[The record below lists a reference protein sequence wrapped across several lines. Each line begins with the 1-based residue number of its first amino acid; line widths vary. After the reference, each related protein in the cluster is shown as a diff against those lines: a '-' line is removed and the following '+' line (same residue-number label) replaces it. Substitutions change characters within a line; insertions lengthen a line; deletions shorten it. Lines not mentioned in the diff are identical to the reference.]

1 MADHNISIS
10 ITANSNGVTQ
20 AVNTAQKSMQQ
31 LGNTKVNGGQFSQI
45 SAGASKATTQINRT
59 KSASSGLSSALSK
72 MKGAIAGAFAVG
84 SVLSFGKAALKAHA
98 NMELL
103 RKGLEFTLGAADTT
117 KLIDGIKQI
126 GEASAYDTDQLIP
139 MARKW
144 INVGDSADTAL
155 SKMKKIVDLGSAFGS
170 TTDEV
175 DRINT
180 ALAQMQMKGKISA
193 EEMLQLSDAN
203 VPAWQLLSAQ
213 MQIPID
219 QLQDMASKGQL
230 AQNAIDALFAGM
242 EAKTK
247 GASASLAQTLM
258 AKFSNLEETI
268 RNSMEKVGYIISNA
282 FDVPGVLDAF
292 GDMAEGIKG
301 HVENIAGAIED
312 GKRPLQAICNEIEN
326 ISPTAGKVANTVV
339 AAWDKMKEA
348 FENVKEKIDDNATA
362 MNEIEYWG
370 TKLAEAALAVY
381 ALEKAWVAVKI
392 AIDGARWAQEAFWL
406 FCKRTP
412 WGIAAAIITAGLL
425 AVIDNWDKMA
435 DTVEWVKNVILQACS
450 EAYAAISEKI
460 TGAINS
466 AKQAWE
472 DLKQA
477 CAHPLDFIVNRT
489 ENIQRNYSGYNGDD
503 YDTNT
508 EAKGGI
514 NGGPIRFA
522 TGGVVGGEIPMLANG
537 GQAKKGVNA
546 IVGEAGPE
554 AVIPL
559 RDNILAKIGAAM
571 AKAYG
576 QRQALAA
583 LGGKQR
589 TPEEIE
595 KDRQTAQLDAEDLL
609 RELKQGITDETGT
622 NYQSSLAQIAKEI
635 GEKQNQITGF
645 EKMGANPETIRQ
657 LRAEA
662 EEYSKVLTDK
672 VIKNQRNALADFAAN
687 AQMTFAQATNDY
699 EAQANAQYAITKNQL
714 KKEREEKEK
723 ALMIDENDFAMR
735 EAIAQ
740 EYYAKLQIAERERI
754 KAIKAAHDKA
764 VQAMQD
770 EGNYA
775 GILADYEVNKAKW
788 AADARIES
796 MKNFSK
802 VVVDNCKELSKT
814 INDYAMDLAAN
825 MRSHMADAL
834 TDFIEGTKS
843 AQQTF
848 SNFAKAVMKDIAKM
862 AAQRLAS
869 SWFDGIAGIFTHRAN
884 GGVVKRAGGGYVS
897 GPGTGKSDSIPAM
910 LSNGE
915 YVMTA
920 AATKKYGAILD
931 QMNAGRYAGGGLV
944 VPTIAAGNT
953 THIPVTPSKSSAQG
967 GCVVNITNKTDS
979 NVSVQESRFD
989 EDLGRWVL
997 DVVVDGATRNRGGFG
1012 SNLRTALGY

>member
-1 MADHNISIS
+1 MANHNISIN
-10 ITANSNGVTQ
+10 ITANSSGVTQ
-20 AVNTAQKSMQQ
+20 AVNSAQKSVQQ
-31 LGNTKVNGGQFSQI
+31 LGNTKVNGGQFNQL
-45 SAGASKATTQINRT
+45 SAGASKATAQIKGT
-59 KSASSGLSSALSK
+59 KSAAGGLSSALSK

-84 SVLSFGKAALKAHA
+84 SVLSFGKAALKASA
-98 NMELL
+98 DMELL
-103 RKGLEFTLGAADTT
+103 RKGLEFSLGAADTT

-126 GEASAYDTDQLIP
+126 GEASAYDTTELLP
-139 MARKW
+139 MARAFVN
-144 INVGDSADTAL
+144 IGDGADKALGKMQKIVDAGSAYGMTSEQIGRVTTAL
-155 SKMKKIVDLGSAFGS
+155 S
-170 TTDEV
+170 
-175 DRINT
+175 
-180 ALAQMQMKGKISA
+180 QMQMKGKISA
-193 EEMLQLSDAN
+193 EEMLQLTEAGL
-203 VPAWQLLSAQ
+203 PAWDLLSQKMGVPVAT
-213 MQIPID
+213 
-219 QLQDMASKGQL
+219 LQDMASKGQL
-230 AQNAIDALFAGM
+230 TQDAMNALFDGM

-247 GASASLAQTLM
+247 GAASTLSNTLM
-258 AKFSNLEETI
+258 GKFSNLEETI
-268 RNSMEKVGYIISNA
+268 RNSLSNVGDIISKA
-282 FDVPGVLDAF
+282 FNVPEVLDAF

-301 HVENIAGAIED
+301 HIENIKNAIDD
-312 GKRPLQAICNEIEN
+312 GGRPLQAICNEIEN

-348 FENVKEKIDDNATA
+348 FESLKKTMDENPKV

-370 TKLAEAALAVY
+370 TKLGEAALAVY
-381 ALEKAWVAVKI
+381 ALEKAWKAVEAATKL
-392 AIDGARWAQEAFWL
+392 AKMAQEAYVAFT
-406 FCKRTP
+406 KRTP
-412 WGIAAAIITAGLL
+412 WGLLIFGLVTL
-425 AVIDNWDKMA
+425 LLLVIDNWDKMA
-435 DTVEWVKNVILQACS
+435 NEVEWVKNVISQACS
-450 EAYAAISEKI
+450 EAYKAINEKI
-460 TGAINS
+460 TNALKW

-477 CAHPLDFIVNRT
+477 CAHPLDFVVNRT

-503 YDTNT
+503 YDQPA

-514 NGGPIRFA
+514 NGGPVRFA

-609 RELKQGITDETGT
+609 RELKQGVTDETGT

-723 ALMIDENDFAMR
+723 ALMIDENDFATR

-920 AATKKYGAILD
+920 AATRKYGAILD

-979 NVSVQESRFD
+979 NVSVKESRFD